1 MEERK
6 FRELFRK
13 MVDRYE
19 LTADKAS
26 ELLSRILAVLKA
38 DSEHACMTKYG
49 EREET
54 R

>member
-6 FRELFRK
+6 FRELFQK
-13 MVDRYE
+13 IVDRYE
-19 LTADKAS
+19 LTADKAA
-26 ELLSRILAVLKA
+26 ELLSRILTVLKA
-38 DSEHACMTKYG
+38 DSEHASMTEYG